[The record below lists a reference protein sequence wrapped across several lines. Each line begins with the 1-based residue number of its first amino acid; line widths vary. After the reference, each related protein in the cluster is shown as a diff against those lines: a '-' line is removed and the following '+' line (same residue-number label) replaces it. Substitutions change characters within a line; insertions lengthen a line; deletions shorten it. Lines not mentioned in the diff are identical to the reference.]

1 MLGQTTATLITYALI
16 LVIALPA
23 HELAHAWM
31 ADAFGDPT
39 PRLQGRLS
47 PNPLVH
53 LDPIGSLLLIVAGFG
68 WARPVQVNA
77 ALLRRRSRAALALVS
92 VAGPLTNLTLALL
105 ATALFRVGLVK
116 LDYTISTSFP
126 TLGQFVS
133 TFVLINL
140 VLMLFNLIPV
150 APLDGE
156 EVLAFFLP
164 APGRKALAAFRPYGP
179 YVLLALILVGR
190 FGNSFDPLGTVIFKP
205 ATWLAKHLIGLA

>member
-1 MLGQTTATLITYALI
+1 MLGLDGATLITYALI

-31 ADAFGDPT
+31 ADAFGDTT
-39 PRLQGRLS
+39 PRSQGRLS

-53 LDPIGSLLLIVAGFG
+53 LDPIGSLLLIFAGFG
-68 WARPVQVNA
+68 WARPVQVDA
-77 ALLRRRSRAALALVS
+77 SILRRRSPAALMLVS
-92 VAGPLTNLTLALL
+92 VAGPLTNLVLALL
-105 ATALFRVGLVK
+105 GAALFRLGLV
-116 LDYTISTSFP
+116 STYFTTGTNFP

-133 TFVLINL
+133 MFVLVNL

-164 APGRKALAAFRPYGP
+164 APGRSALAAFRPYGP
-179 YVLLALILVGR
+179 YVLLVVVLLGR
-190 FGNSFDPLGTVIFKP
+190 SGSFNPLGTIIFQP
-205 ATWLAKHLIGLA
+205 ALWLARHFIGM